1 MTTKTILPNGL
12 TILLKEMHHAPVI
25 CFMVWYRVGSRHE
38 RPGLT
43 GVSHWVEHMMFKG
56 TPTFPDGTLDRLV
69 SREGGQWNAFTWLD
83 FTAYYETMP
92 ANRID
97 LALRLEADRMVNTI
111 MDADEVE
118 SERAVIIAER
128 QMYENDPDFL
138 LNEELTAVAFR
149 VHPYH
154 HEVIGD
160 LADLQTMTQAD
171 LLAHYRHYYAP
182 PQATLVVVGDFDTAV
197 MLTRLQELYGGIP
210 AGENGTPVIRPEP
223 PQNGERRVVVH
234 GPGDTPY
241 LTVAYRAPAAG
252 HPDFFPLALLNA
264 AWAGGSSLGM
274 FGGSGSNKSSRLYKA
289 LVNTEL
295 AASVSGGLTPTID
308 PFLYTIQAVVRHG
321 RSLDEVEVALDAE
334 LARLQSEP
342 ITQAELD
349 KALKRAKADFV
360 LAGESITG
368 QAQLLG
374 MAEAVVGDY
383 RWYETVLDQLH
394 AVTLADIERVRATY
408 LRKRYRVV
416 GRYEPDSEM
425 TGAMAVDEE
434 QTNG

>member
-1 MTTKTILPNGL
+1 MTTKKTLSNGL
-12 TILLKEMHHAPVI
+12 TVILKEMHHAPVI

-160 LADLQTMTQAD
+160 LADLQTMTQDD

-210 AGENGTPVIRPEP
+210 AGENGIPLARPEP

-234 GPGDTPY
+234 GPGDTAY
-241 LTVAYRAPAAG
+241 LTVAYRAPAAN

-264 AWAGGSSLGM
+264 ALAGGSSLGM

-308 PFLYTIQAVVRHG
+308 PFLYTIQAVARHG
-321 RSLDEVEVALDAE
+321 RSLDEVETALDAE
-334 LARLQSEP
+334 LARLQTEP

-394 AVTLADIERVRATY
+394 AVTLADIERVRAAY
-408 LRKRYRVV
+408 LQKRYRVV
-416 GRYEPDSEM
+416 GRYEPDGEAADSLATDESE
-425 TGAMAVDEE
+425 
-434 QTNG
+434 

>member
-1 MTTKTILPNGL
+1 MTTKTTLANGL

-38 RPGLT
+38 RPGQT
-43 GVSHWVEHMMFKG
+43 GISHWVEHMMFKG

-97 LALRLEADRMVNTI
+97 LALRLEADRMVNTL

-128 QMYENDPDFL
+128 QMYENDPDFQ

-160 LADLQTMTQAD
+160 LADLQTISRAD
-171 LLAHYRHYYAP
+171 LMTHYGRYYAP
-182 PQATLVVVGDFDTAV
+182 NNATLVVVGDFETAE
-197 MLTRLQELYGGIP
+197 MLARLETLYSSLPTGETSPAVTRQ
-210 AGENGTPVIRPEP
+210 EP

-234 GPGDTPY
+234 GAGDTAY
-241 LTVAYRAPAAG
+241 LTVAYRVPAAG
-252 HPDFFPLALLNA
+252 HPDFLPLALLNA
-264 AWAGGSSLGM
+264 AFAGGSSLGM

-289 LVNTEL
+289 LVQSEL
-295 AASVSGGLTPTID
+295 AVSASAGLTPTID
-308 PFLYTIQAVVRHG
+308 PFLYTIQAVVQHG
-321 RSLDEVEVALDAE
+321 RTLDEVEAALDAE
-334 LARLQSEP
+334 LARLASEP
-342 ITQAELD
+342 ITQPELD

-360 LAGESITG
+360 LAGESISG

-374 MAEAVVGDY
+374 MAEAVIGDY
-383 RWYETVLDQLH
+383 RWYEAVLERLQ
-394 AVTLADIERVRATY
+394 AVTLADLEHVRATY
-408 LRKRYRVV
+408 LHKRGRIV
-416 GRYEPDSEM
+416 GRYEPDSI
-425 TGAMAVDEE
+425 GNV
-434 QTNG
+434 

>member
-1 MTTKTILPNGL
+1 MTTKTALPNGL

-25 CFMVWYRVGSRHE
+25 CFMVWYRVGSRCE

-111 MDADEVE
+111 IDADEVE

-138 LNEELTAVAFR
+138 LSEELTAVAFR

-160 LADLQTMTQAD
+160 LADLQTMTRED

-197 MLTRLQELYGGIP
+197 MLSRLQELYGDIP
-210 AGENGTPVIRPEP
+210 AGENGIPAARPEP
-223 PQNGERRVVVH
+223 PQNGERRVVVY
-234 GPGDTPY
+234 GPGDTAY

-264 AWAGGSSLGM
+264 ALAGGSSLGM

-394 AVTLADIERVRATY
+394 AVTLADIERVRAVY
-408 LRKRYRVV
+408 LQKRTRIV
-416 GRYEPDSEM
+416 GRYEPDGE
-425 TGAMAVDEE
+425 TADNVAVDGG
-434 QTNG
+434 QING